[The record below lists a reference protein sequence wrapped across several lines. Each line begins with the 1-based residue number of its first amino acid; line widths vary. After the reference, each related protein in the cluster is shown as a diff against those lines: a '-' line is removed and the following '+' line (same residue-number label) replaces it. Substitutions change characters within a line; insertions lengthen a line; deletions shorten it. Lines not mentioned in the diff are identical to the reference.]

1 MDVFTACP
9 RPGIGALP
17 IIATVS
23 SLDLKSLLDP
33 SSIAVVGATRRAGA
47 VGNTVVRN
55 LLAGAYAGKL
65 AAVNPGYS
73 DVEGV
78 PCFAT
83 LSELSFQPEQVI
95 FAVADTRIEA
105 AIEDAIRAGMRSCV
119 IYSALVLENDT
130 APPLVERVRRRLTA
144 AGVLACGGNG
154 MGYYNFIHGIHA
166 CGFDTRQHRGSGN
179 VVLLSQSGAGMSGIL
194 DVEERLDFSLAVSPG
209 QELTVSLEDYL
220 DYALD
225 QPETRVVGTF
235 LETSRAPG
243 RFIAALEKARRRRI
257 PVVAVKTGRTPMS
270 RELARSHSGALSGT
284 DSVYDALFEKFGVY
298 RAHDMDDMVT
308 ALIMHAQP
316 HPVGPGGLVTL
327 HDSGGERQLL
337 IDLAEAAQVPL
348 TALAPQSISA
358 LEALL
363 DPGLPAVN
371 PLDAW
376 SAGGPDYHK
385 IMKECFAVLLRDPGA
400 ALGAVVH
407 DRGPGGCLYPIYLDY
422 LWRGHKASGKPVFL
436 VAATQGVGADPQV
449 LESTRAGL
457 PVMDGVSAFLKGVKA
472 VLDYRDFL
480 LLPDPEPPLPLG
492 GKARHW
498 QQRLASGVAPDE
510 LEAMKCL
517 ADFGIPVVAMR
528 RCSNEDEVLS
538 AAEELGYPV
547 VLKTA
552 QAGMLHK
559 SDVDG
564 VRIRIS
570 NSQALC
576 DAYADLAHRL
586 GAHVTVSVY
595 VPDPAVEMFLGMR
608 SDAQFGPVVI
618 MGFGGIHA
626 EVLGDTVCLL
636 PPFDADTAARLL
648 NRLRLRPLLEGV
660 RGAPAVDVTG
670 FCRVAAAFSQLAV
683 ALGEV
688 VQELDINP
696 VRVRSDGCQAVD
708 ALIIPRRNTGAATP
722 EPE

>member
-9 RPGIGALP
+9 RPSIGTLP
-17 IIATVS
+17 STSTVPT
-23 SLDLKSLLDP
+23 LDLKSLLRP

-55 LLAGAYAGKL
+55 LRAGGFAGKL
-65 AAVNPGYS
+65 AAVNPGYT
-73 DVEGV
+73 DVEGI
-78 PCFAT
+78 PCFPT
-83 LSELSFQPEQVI
+83 LTDLSFQPEQVI

-105 AIEDAIRAGMRSCV
+105 AIEDGIRAGMRSCV
-119 IYSALVLENDT
+119 IYSALVLERDT
-130 APPLVERVRRRLTA
+130 DPPLLERVRRRLTA

-166 CGFDTRQHRGSGN
+166 CGFDTREHRRGGN

-209 QELTVSLEDYL
+209 QELTVTLEDYL

-243 RFIAALEKARRRRI
+243 RLVAALGKARRRRI
-257 PVVAVKTGRTPMS
+257 PVVAVKTGRTQMS

-316 HPVGPGGLVTL
+316 HPVGRGGLVTL

-337 IDLAEAAQVPL
+337 IDLAESAQVPL
-348 TALAPQSISA
+348 TALTPESVSA
-358 LEALL
+358 LEAQL

-376 SAGGPDYHK
+376 SAGGPEYHK
-385 IMKECFAVLLRDPGA
+385 VMKECFAVLLRDPGA

-422 LWRGHKASGKPVFL
+422 LRYGHAASGKPVFL
-436 VAATQGVGADPQV
+436 VSATQGVGADPQV

-472 VLDYRDFL
+472 VLGYRDFL
-480 LLPDPEPPLPLG
+480 LLPDPESPQPLP
-492 GKARHW
+492 KNARRW
-498 QQRLASGVAPDE
+498 RQRLASGVAPDE
-510 LEAMKCL
+510 REAMQCL

-528 RCSNEDEVLS
+528 RCSNEKEALT
-538 AAEELGYPV
+538 AAEALGYPV

-552 QAGMLHK
+552 QAGIPHK

-564 VRIRIS
+564 VRIRITDAD
-570 NSQALC
+570 ALRN
-576 DAYADLAHRL
+576 AYADLSRRL
-586 GAHVTVSVY
+586 GAHVSVSKY
-595 VPDPAVEMFLGMR
+595 VPEPAVEMFLGMR

-626 EVLGDTVCLL
+626 EVLGDVACLL
-636 PPFDADTAARLL
+636 PPFDTDTAARLL
-648 NRLRLRPLLEGV
+648 NRLRLRPLLEGI
-660 RGAPAVDVTG
+660 RGAPAVDVAG
-670 FCRVAAAFSQLAV
+670 FCRAAAAFSHLAV
-683 ALGEV
+683 ALGDV

-696 VRVRSDGCQAVD
+696 VRVRPVGCQAVD
-708 ALIIPRRNTGAATP
+708 ALLISRRSTGAVTP